1 MTPARC
7 TRLGLPTGGDVIR
20 AWVEPLAWW
29 GARLRAAIAVARPGN
44 VWARG
49 RVRRLE
55 IQEAAARGVS
65 VTRLREMARERLAM
79 AVEAQGKDPL

>member
-29 GARLRAAIAVARPGN
+29 GARLRAAVAGRGN
-44 VWARG
+44 QLVCVRAR
-49 RVRRLE
+49 
-55 IQEAAARGVS
+55 RG
-65 VTRLREMARERLAM
+65 A
-79 AVEAQGKDPL
+79 

>member
-29 GARLRAAIAVARPGN
+29 GARLPAAIAVVRPGN
-44 VWARG
+44 AWARG
-49 RVRRLE
+49 RARR
-55 IQEAAARGVS
+55 
-65 VTRLREMARERLAM
+65 TR
-79 AVEAQGKDPL
+79 